1 MSGFEKL
8 LSKFGGMQDD
18 PSELPP
24 EPTRVGLESFIQ
36 KFAGVTEEYKFYGD
50 TVTLRFDK
58 ESWTYFLVN
67 AELGNLEP
75 QNGVTGITKIINI
88 SDRLVPWSAKVMAAK
103 LLRLIPTEM
112 VEGVIRIKPLTLEEF
127 TVIVLEAKSA
137 HKDKLD
143 EASDTGGLAHTCLE
157 DSIRHAIQND
167 PEKKVRNLINLP
179 ADERAVNAANSAK
192 NWMDQHNVR
201 WLETEHKIYSREYKY
216 AGTMDGRCLV
226 DSCTDEACCRV
237 PFKDRMSIADW
248 KSSNYLSIGY
258 LFQTAAYENAYEE
271 EHGVDVEDRW
281 ILRLGKSEE
290 EAGKFEPWH
299 LTAEDFAEDFAGY
312 LACLRLSNLV
322 DAVEERM
329 SKAKGQVRAIRKVQK
344 ETAKALAKEQEKLR
358 KAIEKAAAKIIK
370 EQEKQRIKAEAK
382 AERELNKRIK
392 KMGGLIGTV
401 NPDDLPTGITPNT
414 KEETCTSTS
423 KTNEAHS
430 GLLASTNQSSTDKDL
445 SPSLTTPVP
454 EMPPV
459 ESTTSTEET
468 TKPVVGT
475 TLTVLSFEEEKPKF
489 RTFDLPMEK
498 K

>member
-1 MSGFEKL
+1 VSGFEKL
-8 LSKFGGMQDD
+8 LSKFGGMEN

-24 EPTRVGLESFIQ
+24 APIRGGLESFVQ
-36 KFAGVTEEYKFYGD
+36 KFGNVSEEYRFYNGEI
-50 TVTLRFDK
+50 VLRFDK

-127 TVIVLEAKSA
+127 TVVVLEAKSA

-143 EASDTGGLAHTCLE
+143 EASDTGGLAHTALE
-157 DSIRHAIQND
+157 DSIRYAIQND
-167 PEKKVRNLINLP
+167 PEKKVRQLINLP

-201 WLETEHKIYSREYKY
+201 WLETEHKIYSKKYKY
-216 AGTMDGRCLV
+216 AGTMDGRCVV
-226 DSCTDEACCRV
+226 DSCSDEACCRV
-237 PFKDRMSIADW
+237 SFKDRMSIADW

-271 EHGVDVEDRW
+271 ENGVDVEDRW

-312 LACLRLSNLV
+312 LACLTLSNLV
-322 DAVEERM
+322 DSVEERM
-329 SKAKGQVRAIRKVQK
+329 KAAKGQVRAIRKVQK
-344 ETAKALAKEQEKLR
+344 ETAKALAKEQEKLA
-358 KAIEKAAAKIIK
+358 KALA
-370 EQEKQRIKAEAK
+370 KAEAK
-382 AERELNKRIK
+382 RLKEIEKHKIRE
-392 KMGGLIGTV
+392 
-401 NPDDLPTGITPNT
+401 
-414 KEETCTSTS
+414 
-423 KTNEAHS
+423 EAK
-430 GLLASTNQSSTDKDL
+430 AAR
-445 SPSLTTPVP
+445 
-454 EMPPV
+454 E
-459 ESTTSTEET
+459 
-468 TKPVVGT
+468 
-475 TLTVLSFEEEKPKF
+475 VLKAAKIN
-489 RTFDLPMEK
+489 LPMEDK
-498 K
+498 

>member
-1 MSGFEKL
+1 
-8 LSKFGGMQDD
+8 
-18 PSELPP
+18 
-24 EPTRVGLESFIQ
+24 
-36 KFAGVTEEYKFYGD
+36 
-50 TVTLRFDK
+50 
-58 ESWTYFLVN
+58 
-67 AELGNLEP
+67 
-75 QNGVTGITKIINI
+75 
-88 SDRLVPWSAKVMAAK
+88 
-103 LLRLIPTEM
+103 
-112 VEGVIRIKPLTLEEF
+112 
-127 TVIVLEAKSA
+127 
-137 HKDKLD
+137 
-143 EASDTGGLAHTCLE
+143 
-157 DSIRHAIQND
+157 
-167 PEKKVRNLINLP
+167 
-179 ADERAVNAANSAK
+179 
-192 NWMDQHNVR
+192 
-201 WLETEHKIYSREYKY
+201 
-216 AGTMDGRCLV
+216 MDGRCLV

-358 KAIEKAAAKIIK
+358 KAIEKAAAKVIK

-401 NPDDLPTGITPNT
+401 NPDDLPAGCTPEL
-414 KEETCTSTS
+414 EETCTSTS
-423 KTNEAHS
+423 KANEEHS
-430 GLLASTNQSSTDKDL
+430 GPLAFTSQSSTDKYL

-468 TKPVVGT
+468 TKPVVGA
-475 TLTVLSFEEEKPKF
+475 LIVLSFEEEKPKF
-489 RTFDLPMEK
+489 KTFDLPMEK

>member
-1 MSGFEKL
+1 MSFTDL
-8 LSKFGGMQDD
+8 LKFGGLETG

-24 EPTRVGLESFIQ
+24 APTRGGLESFIQ
-36 KFAGVTEEYKFYGD
+36 KFGNVSETYKFYGD
-50 TVTLRFDK
+50 TIELRFDK

-127 TVIVLEAKSA
+127 TVVVLEAKSA

-143 EASDTGGLAHTCLE
+143 EASDTGGLAHTALE
-157 DSIRHAIQND
+157 DSIRYAIQND
-167 PEKKVRNLINLP
+167 PEKKVRQLINLP

-201 WLETEHKIYSREYKY
+201 WLETEHKIYSKKYKY
-216 AGTMDGRCLV
+216 AGTMDGRCVV
-226 DSCTDEACCRV
+226 DSCSDEACCRV

-271 EHGVDVEDRW
+271 ENGVDVEDRW

-312 LACLRLSNLV
+312 LACLTLSNLV
-322 DAVEERM
+322 DSVEERM
-329 SKAKGQVRAIRKVQK
+329 KAAKGQVRAIRKVQK
-344 ETAKALAKEQEKLR
+344 ETAKALAKEQEKLA
-358 KAIEKAAAKIIK
+358 KALA
-370 EQEKQRIKAEAK
+370 KAEAK
-382 AERELNKRIK
+382 RLKEIEKHKIRE
-392 KMGGLIGTV
+392 
-401 NPDDLPTGITPNT
+401 
-414 KEETCTSTS
+414 
-423 KTNEAHS
+423 EAK
-430 GLLASTNQSSTDKDL
+430 AAR
-445 SPSLTTPVP
+445 
-454 EMPPV
+454 E
-459 ESTTSTEET
+459 
-468 TKPVVGT
+468 
-475 TLTVLSFEEEKPKF
+475 VLKAAKIN
-489 RTFDLPMEK
+489 LPMEDK
-498 K
+498 

>member
-1 MSGFEKL
+1 MSFSDL
-8 LSKFGGMQDD
+8 LQNKFGGLETE

-24 EPTRVGLESFIQ
+24 APIRGGLESFVQ
-36 KFAGVTEEYKFYGD
+36 KFGNVSEEYRFYNGEI
-50 TVTLRFDK
+50 VLRFDK

-127 TVIVLEAKSA
+127 TVVVLEAKSA

-143 EASDTGGLAHTCLE
+143 EASDTGGLAHTALE
-157 DSIRHAIQND
+157 DSIRYAIQND
-167 PEKKVRNLINLP
+167 PEKKVRQLINLP

-201 WLETEHKIYSREYKY
+201 WLETEHKIYSKKYKY
-216 AGTMDGRCLV
+216 AGTMDGRCVV
-226 DSCTDEACCRV
+226 DSCSDEACCRV
-237 PFKDRMSIADW
+237 AFKDRMSIADW

-271 EHGVDVEDRW
+271 ENGVDVEDRW

-312 LACLRLSNLV
+312 LACLTLSNLV
-322 DAVEERM
+322 DSVEERM
-329 SKAKGQVRAIRKVQK
+329 KAAKGQVRAIRKVKK
-344 ETAKALAKEQEKLR
+344 ETAKALAKEQEKLA
-358 KAIEKAAAKIIK
+358 KALA
-370 EQEKQRIKAEAK
+370 KAEAK
-382 AERELNKRIK
+382 RLKEIEKHKIRE
-392 KMGGLIGTV
+392 
-401 NPDDLPTGITPNT
+401 
-414 KEETCTSTS
+414 
-423 KTNEAHS
+423 EAK
-430 GLLASTNQSSTDKDL
+430 AAR
-445 SPSLTTPVP
+445 
-454 EMPPV
+454 E
-459 ESTTSTEET
+459 
-468 TKPVVGT
+468 
-475 TLTVLSFEEEKPKF
+475 VLKAAKIN
-489 RTFDLPMEK
+489 LPMEDK
-498 K
+498 

>member
-1 MSGFEKL
+1 MSFTDL
-8 LSKFGGMQDD
+8 FNKFGGLETE

-24 EPTRVGLESFIQ
+24 APTRGGLEGFIQ
-36 KFAGVTEEYKFYGD
+36 KFGNVSETYKFYGD
-50 TVTLRFDK
+50 TIELRFDK

-127 TVIVLEAKSA
+127 TVVVLEAKSA

-143 EASDTGGLAHTCLE
+143 EASDTGGLAHTALE
-157 DSIRHAIQND
+157 DSIRYAIQND
-167 PEKKVRNLINLP
+167 PEKKVRQLINLP

-201 WLETEHKIYSREYKY
+201 WLETEHKIYSKKYKY
-216 AGTMDGRCLV
+216 AGTTDGLCLV
-226 DSCTDEACCRV
+226 DSCSDEACCRV

-271 EHGVDVEDRW
+271 ENGVDVEDRW

-312 LACLRLSNLV
+312 LACLTLSNLV
-322 DAVEERM
+322 DSVEERM
-329 SKAKGQVRAIRKVQK
+329 KAAKGQVRAIRKVQK
-344 ETAKALAKEQEKLR
+344 ETAKALAKEQEKLA
-358 KAIEKAAAKIIK
+358 KALA
-370 EQEKQRIKAEAK
+370 KAEAK
-382 AERELNKRIK
+382 RLKEIEKHKIRE
-392 KMGGLIGTV
+392 
-401 NPDDLPTGITPNT
+401 
-414 KEETCTSTS
+414 
-423 KTNEAHS
+423 EAK
-430 GLLASTNQSSTDKDL
+430 AAR
-445 SPSLTTPVP
+445 
-454 EMPPV
+454 E
-459 ESTTSTEET
+459 
-468 TKPVVGT
+468 
-475 TLTVLSFEEEKPKF
+475 VLKAAKIN
-489 RTFDLPMEK
+489 LPMEDK
-498 K
+498 